1 MLSQHGVCG
10 SHVCEA
16 AAGENCSHVGW
27 KHGPWAVLF
36 LGQTVSV
43 DIATQTR
50 ASTSHISLAEI
61 ISSIPGCQR
70 STRFFQTC
78 GPYSRPAVC
87 DNGILAD
94 YLLHVLFSC
103 PSLWPAF
110 CFKDVVVSSLLFL
123 VSSPLQR
130 KWATWQ
136 QSGVSQA
143 TYVAHRIGA
152 LHPRHAMQTGC
163 FRIALGP
170 SHEILHDTEACCV
183 RVVAGTA
190 ASQPARGAE
199 ISGWIVSR
207 RLCSA
212 TTAPGELH
220 LVSEWHSEAARHHWP
235 LWGASPVCRVL
246 KTVTHCSGHF
256 SHFSPCCDLLS
267 RPGWCYH
274 SLGLHGL
281 LVHTVSNQLCR
292 ALQQQTKLVQQHRP
306 KRMWI
311 WQQPQDQVRPQ
322 VVAIMSLHPGRYFPQ
337 GKRPRAVD
345 GHDMHQWQ

>member
-1 MLSQHGVCG
+1 MASVDP
-10 SHVCEA
+10 HVCEA

-27 KHGPWAVLF
+27 KHGLWAVLF

-43 DIATQTR
+43 DIATQAR

-78 GPYSRPAVC
+78 GPYARPAVC

-212 TTAPGELH
+212 TTAPGETAPCLRVTLRSCETSLTSMRCLTCLSGAKDCDPLFGSLFTFLTLLRLAQPSW
-220 LVSEWHSEAARHHWP
+220 LVLPFA
-235 LWGASPVCRVL
+235 
-246 KTVTHCSGHF
+246 
-256 SHFSPCCDLLS
+256 
-267 RPGWCYH
+267 
-274 SLGLHGL
+274 GLHGL

-322 VVAIMSLHPGRYFPQ
+322 VVAILSLHPGRCFPE
-337 GKRPRAVD
+337 GKRRRAVD